1 MNPIVTVIISG
12 IFTLSGVILGCVLS
26 EVCAAKLSATPDDEL
41 TEVGLR
47 TKTSASE
54 YSITIYNYGQRPFLL
69 ERFEFYAQKHLL
81 IDYVLTDDDLTIMPY
96 QCRSFILDQ
105 QHAKA
110 MERHCREKDI
120 KECLVVATG
129 VNSKRVRAKLDVSWV
144 HMRATWQ
151 NADFSA

>member
-26 EVCAAKLSATPDDEL
+26 EVCTARRARPDLCFKLSATPDDEL

-69 ERFEFYAQKHLL
+69 ERFEFYTRYISEWQA
-81 IDYVLTDDDLTIMPY
+81 
-96 QCRSFILDQ
+96 ILNICN
-105 QHAKA
+105 
-110 MERHCREKDI
+110 EI
-120 KECLVVATG
+120 VI
-129 VNSKRVRAKLDVSWV
+129 
-144 HMRATWQ
+144 
-151 NADFSA
+151 

>member
-1 MNPIVTVIISG
+1 MNAIVTVIISG

-26 EVCAAKLSATPDDEL
+26 EVCAARRARPDLCFKLSATPDDEL

-81 IDYVLTDDDLTIMPY
+81 IDYVLTDNDLTISCSICCHAYMEQG
-96 QCRSFILDQ
+96 QCVFRQRNYTVRFSYVQLNPKEIL
-105 QHAKA
+105 K
-110 MERHCREKDI
+110 
-120 KECLVVATG
+120 
-129 VNSKRVRAKLDVSWV
+129 
-144 HMRATWQ
+144 
-151 NADFSA
+151 F